1 MHMKILIAANY
12 LAPFGGNFIGSLL
25 ELASRIRARGDSAVF
40 LFPKRP
46 EGERPWCEWIRE
58 NGYEVLAAD
67 LSVPEEEQMRFLRS
81 VIDDKKIDLFH
92 LHFDI
97 YNHLIRKY
105 AKDLKPVRILI
116 HDHMGYATG
125 TSELKQKLRLAAFSA
140 AYALSDYGLITVMKQ
155 KKNAYAFMPKKWY
168 VPNGLS
174 MIRNV
179 ASFSSR
185 SETRNQLGIADDERL
200 VILFGWD
207 MKRKG
212 VDVAAQA
219 IARLRKQG
227 HKVLLGLIGGSVE
240 NYRSFIGQYGVDPN
254 SDWIRFIDSR
264 EDVYSLHRAADVLLS
279 ASRNEGFPYGILEA
293 ISQNTP
299 VAVSSIPETKWAD
312 QYDKCVIYPVESPEA
327 CADAILQAIQFGDA
341 PSNAEE
347 IIEEYSIEKWCRR
360 VLAVYDRM
368 CPTVK

>member
-25 ELASRIRARGDSAVF
+25 DLASRIRARGDNAVF

-46 EGERPWCEWIRE
+46 EGERPWCEWIRK

-67 LSVPEEEQMRFLRS
+67 LSVPEEEQVRFLRS
-81 VIDDKKIDLFH
+81 VIDDKKIDLLH
-92 LHFDI
+92 LHFEI

-105 AKDLKPVRILI
+105 ANDLKPVRILI

-125 TSELKQKLRLAAFSA
+125 TSELKQKLRLALFSSV
-140 AYALSDYGLITVMKQ
+140 YARHGYGMITVMKQ
-155 KKNAYAFMPKKWY
+155 KRNTYAFMPKKWY
-168 VPNGLS
+168 VPNGVS

-179 ASFSSR
+179 EVFSSR
-185 SETRNQLGIADDERL
+185 GETRAQLGIKDDERL
-200 VILFGWD
+200 AILFGWA

-219 IARLRKQG
+219 ISILRQQG
-227 HKVLLGLIGGSVE
+227 HDVLLGLIGGDVDQ
-240 NYRSFIGQYGVDPN
+240 YRSFIGQYGVDPN

-279 ASRNEGFPYGILEA
+279 ASRNEGFPYSILEA

-299 VAVSSIPETKWAD
+299 VAASDIPETRWAGKY
-312 QYDKCVIYPVESPEA
+312 QKCAIYPVESPEA
-327 CADAILQAIQFGDA
+327 CADAILRALQFGDA
-341 PSNAEE
+341 PSNAAE
-347 IIEEYSIEKWCRR
+347 IIEEYSIEKWCSRI
-360 VLAVYDRM
+360 LDVYDRM
-368 CPTVK
+368 CRKP